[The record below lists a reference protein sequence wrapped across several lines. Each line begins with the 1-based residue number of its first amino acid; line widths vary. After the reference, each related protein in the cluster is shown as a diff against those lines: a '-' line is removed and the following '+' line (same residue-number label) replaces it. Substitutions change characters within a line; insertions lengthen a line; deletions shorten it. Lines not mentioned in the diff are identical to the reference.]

1 MILLIGGAGYIGSH
15 TNKLLNQRGLSTVV
29 FDNLSTGHGE
39 FVRWGEMFPGD
50 LAEPE
55 DIRRCLARFPIR
67 AVMHF
72 GAYAYVGES
81 VEQPA
86 KYYRNN
92 VANTLGLLEAM
103 REFGV
108 RFLIFSSSCTVFGLP
123 ARLPLTED
131 HPKAPISPYG
141 RTKFMVEEILADY
154 DRAYGLRS
162 ICLRYFNAAGADPDG
177 EIGEWHEPETHLV
190 PLAIMAALGQR
201 PSLDLYGDDYPTKD
215 GTCIRDYVH
224 VTDLADA
231 HVRALELLT
240 STEKSDSFNLGNGN
254 GYSVNDV
261 LKTVQEASGR
271 NIKVVRTPRR
281 AGDPPILVSDSRKAA
296 NSLGWT
302 PRYPGLDD
310 IVGTALRWHAQG
322 SPSPRKQA

>member
-39 FVRWGEMFPGD
+39 FVRWGEMFLGD
-50 LAEPE
+50 LAEPD

-103 REFGV
+103 RESGV
-108 RFLIFSSSCTVFGLP
+108 HFLIFSSSCTVFGLP
-123 ARLPLTED
+123 SRLPLTED

-296 NSLGWT
+296 NFLGWT

-322 SPSPRKQA
+322 PPNPLK